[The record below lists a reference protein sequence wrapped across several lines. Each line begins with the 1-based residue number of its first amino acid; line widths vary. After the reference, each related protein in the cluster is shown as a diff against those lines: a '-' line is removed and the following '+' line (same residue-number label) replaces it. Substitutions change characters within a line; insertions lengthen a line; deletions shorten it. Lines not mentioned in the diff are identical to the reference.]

1 MNYADF
7 YTRSRELAASFISLG
22 LERGD
27 RIGIFSPNNYEWAL
41 T

>member
-1 MNYADF
+1 MTYSEF
-7 YTRSRELAASFISLG
+7 FSRSKQLAASFVALG
-22 LERGD
+22 LDKGD